1 MQYTHNSSSSSKRF
15 AKLGKKRD
23 MLYRLWLVGGAIAL
37 STCAAM
43 PSFAQI
49 PTPFNRDAFKFV
61 ASSKKNTDPNT
72 QIASGWVWLDGRPLF
87 QVSAPKDTLAGRID
101 NIQDNLNSVLA
112 SYLRQEAAPE
122 TIEVQVKQSSGL
134 TALYVR
140 PSNASEIYLMS
151 LTEYDTKVQGVTV
164 DILASNISQTVRR
177 GLINAKQERQPQSLL
192 VQGGLAASTVVAVIL
207 LSWSVRRWR
216 RYIQASV
223 QPVTLG
229 GVIDGAN
236 NNAADLAASDS
247 SASEAIDREIA
258 TKLKVR
264 QKNTLKEIQTR
275 LLQVLQVGIWTC
287 GTLVVLNLFPYTRG
301 WLALL
306 AFGLEIPVKL
316 GLALFGTYLAVRLSY
331 ALVDRFTSTLAQTTL
346 LSTAEDSQRLQ
357 LRLSTISGVTKS
369 ITTVAGLGIGI
380 FTGLAIL
387 GVDIGPLLAGA
398 GLVGIAISFASQSV
412 IKDTINGFFILLEDQ
427 YAIGDSIAVSGYSG
441 VVENIN
447 LRITQLRDADGRLIT
462 IPNSEIKI
470 VANLSSRWSRANLSI
485 PVAYNAD
492 LDRAI
497 TLIREVAANMVE
509 DNNWREQILETP
521 EVLGVDDF
529 ASNSLTVRVWMK
541 TQPSRQGAVA
551 REFRRRL
558 KVTFDNAG
566 IALPTQ

>member
-1 MQYTHNSSSSSKRF
+1 MQYKSDNWGNSSKRRTKHRKCYKF
-15 AKLGKKRD
+15 
-23 MLYRLWLVGGAIAL
+23 WLVGGAIAL
-37 STCAAM
+37 STCVSM
-43 PSFAQI
+43 PSSAQI
-49 PTPFNRDAFKFV
+49 PPTFNWDVFKFA
-61 ASSKKNTDPNT
+61 ASPKNSDPNA

-87 QVSAPKDTLAGRID
+87 QVSAPKDTLAVRID

-112 SYLRQEAAPE
+112 SYLRQETAPE

-134 TALYVR
+134 TALYVK

-151 LTEYDTKVQGVTV
+151 VTEYDTKVHGVTV
-164 DILASNISQTVRR
+164 DILARNISQTVRR
-177 GLINAKQERQPQSLL
+177 ALMNAKQERQPQALL
-192 VQGGLAASTVVAVIL
+192 VQGGLAAGTVVAVIL
-207 LSWSVRRWR
+207 LSWGVRRWR
-216 RYIQASV
+216 RHVQASV
-223 QPVTLG
+223 QPIAVG
-229 GVIDGAN
+229 GAIDGATSD
-236 NNAADLAASDS
+236 AANIAANDLPED
-247 SASEAIDREIA
+247 EGIGREIA
-258 TKLKVR
+258 TQIKVR
-264 QKNTLKEIQTR
+264 QKNTLKEIQIR
-275 LLQVLQVGIWTC
+275 LLQGLQVGIWTC
-287 GTLVVLNLFPYTRG
+287 GTLVMLYLSPYTRG
-301 WLALL
+301 WLVLL
-306 AFGLEIPVKL
+306 AITLEIPVKL
-316 GLALFGTYLAVRLSY
+316 GLAIFGTYLAVRLSY

-398 GLVGIAISFASQSV
+398 GLVGVAISFASQSV

-441 VVENIN
+441 LVENIN

-462 IPNSEIKI
+462 IPNSEVKI

-497 TLIREVAANMVE
+497 ALIREVAANMVE
-509 DNNWREQILETP
+509 DNKWREKILETP

-529 ASNSLTVRVWMK
+529 ASNGLTVRVWMK
-541 TQPSRQGAVA
+541 TQPSLQGPVA
-551 REFRRRL
+551 REFRRRV
-558 KVTFDNAG
+558 KMTFDRAG
-566 IALPTQ
+566 IALPTTG